1 MKYMIGQ
8 VRIGR
13 GAGRLKMLQGVEQQF
28 RFHQGVSLA
37 AGFPPEAHYE
47 MNEKF
52 PNDIKLE
59 DFIAST
65 GNLLVVSPRAKAFFE
80 AEKLKNNELLPV
92 GIINLKGRKE
102 PEPYYLIHQKVL
114 QECIDLEK
122 TPFERNPINPEV
134 FLSIRNIVLDESR
147 IDPQVS
153 LFRMRHYPF
162 VAVYR
167 DDLIEKIKAAGLT
180 GIKFVSPSEFKG

>member
-13 GAGRLKMLQGVEQQF
+13 GAGRLKMLQGIDKQF
-28 RFHQGVSLA
+28 RFQQGVPLA
-37 AGFPPEAHYE
+37 EGFPQDASYE

-52 PNDIKLE
+52 PNDVMLE
-59 DFIAST
+59 DFISNT
-65 GNLLVVSPRAKAFFE
+65 GVAVVVSPRAKAFFE

-92 GIINLKGRKE
+92 SIINLKGRKE
-102 PEPYYLIHQKVL
+102 PEPYYIVHQTVL
-114 QECIDLEK
+114 QDCINLDK
-122 TPFERNPINPEV
+122 TSFERNAINPEV
-134 FLSIRNIVLDESR
+134 FYRIKNIMLDESK
-147 IDPQVS
+147 IDPEVA

-167 DDLIEKIKAAGLT
+167 EDLVEKIKAAGLT
-180 GIKFVSPSEFKG
+180 GIKFVSISEFKV